1 MDHYEQEVYEVPT
14 PSQRE
19 PFWRRLLRFAL
30 TLAICFLLVY
40 VLTQFFFQGNTLFCS
55 YMSPTLVD
63 RVVVFVLKITCFF
76 PSGLRRGDIVTA
88 DSFRDLTN
96 NHEIM
101 IIKRIIGLPGERI
114 TIRGGFVY
122 IDGQQLDEPYLEEGM
137 MTSEHS
143 GEYADILLGDNEY
156 YLLGDN
162 RMNSRDS
169 RDVGPV
175 SRGEIEGKLFFRFL
189 PFERIGKPK

>member
-1 MDHYEQEVYEVPT
+1 MDHYEQEDYEVPT
-14 PSQRE
+14 TPQKE

-30 TLAICFLLVY
+30 TLAICFILVY
-40 VLTQFFFQGNTLFCS
+40 VITQFVLQRNTVIGS
-55 YMSPTLVD
+55 SMSPTLED
-63 RVVVFVLKITCFF
+63 RDEVFVEKITRLF

-114 TIRGGFVY
+114 TIRGGFVF

-143 GEYADILLGDNEY
+143 GVYADILLGDNEY

-169 RDVGPV
+169 RDVGPFHEEDIV
-175 SRGEIEGKLFFRFL
+175 GSLILRFF
-189 PFERIGKPK
+189 P